1 MAPLPVTNGQF
12 KFFWCKQD
20 YKSGLGRPHSIF
32 QFSSL
37 WWNVCGGT
45 SPGQARQ
52 GGHNLQLIPSRN
64 KSVQWGQCLSDLS
77 RLISPHQLVT
87 SVRFVTKSKS
97 VSLPVLSCQAGRKE
111 PEKKRKSPNQESSQV
126 RWVKELLKPSS
137 THNSSG
143 WHLTVNWDIA
153 PLPPLNPVV
162 LTRIFLRS
170 WIFRDYLLFKSA
182 LSISWHVGAGW
193 YSLLIVLVDPS
204 Y

>member
-1 MAPLPVTNGQF
+1 MGLSTAGLLHNIGCCRPLQVWSLLIYVEFKTMAPLPVTNGQF

-37 WWNVCGGT
+37 WWNVCGGA

-97 VSLPVLSCQAGRKE
+97 VSLPVLSYQTGWKE
-111 PEKKRKSPNQESSQV
+111 PEKKREKSQPG
-126 RWVKELLKPSS
+126 K
-137 THNSSG
+137 
-143 WHLTVNWDIA
+143 
-153 PLPPLNPVV
+153 
-162 LTRIFLRS
+162 
-170 WIFRDYLLFKSA
+170 
-182 LSISWHVGAGW
+182 
-193 YSLLIVLVDPS
+193 
-204 Y
+204 